1 MKQFSYSTTKPLPP
15 QFLVLVYIFEVSIYN
30 IFMRNLYAILIF
42 LGFLI
47 GLWGLLYLA
56 VYGFGGS
63 YEQTKY
69 ITAIIFYGLI
79 SLFIFFFPL
88 FLIILYIKDAKK
100 NKHVKQNPDK
110 IKSDWIIGI
119 AMLLHLALVTYIC
132 YTIFGNDN
140 FNDIDRRKII
150 ESLSRP
156 GSILW
161 TGESLVFGTFIIG
174 LSYYA
179 KSKGQSGWLAILG
192 LFGLIGDIMLIL
204 IPNKKKSKK

>member
-1 MKQFSYSTTKPLPP
+1 
-15 QFLVLVYIFEVSIYN
+15 
-30 IFMRNLYAILIF
+30 MRNLRAILIF
-42 LGFLI
+42 FGFLI
-47 GLWGLLYLA
+47 ALGVVLYLA
-56 VYGFGGS
+56 IYGFGGS

-69 ITAIIFYGLI
+69 ITAIVFYGLI

-110 IKSDWIIGI
+110 VKSDWIIGI
-119 AMLLHLALVTYIC
+119 AILLHLVLVTYIC
-132 YTIFGNDN
+132 YTIFNGNDN
-140 FNDIDRRKII
+140 LNDIDRKKII
-150 ESLSRP
+150 ESLSQP

-161 TGESLVFGTFIIG
+161 TGEFLVFGTFIIG

-179 KSKGQSGWLAILG
+179 KSKGQSRWLAVLG
-192 LFGLIGDIMLIL
+192 LLGLVGNIMLIF